1 MLGDGARPRR
11 PGGGA
16 PGVTAPGAVS
26 GMPGIACGVV
36 SAWMPLGAEQDAVAA
51 GLGATGMAP
60 SAELAALGVPA
71 VPGTGFGALGIT
83 AAPGSELAVPGAPG
97 TVLGALVT
105 GLPGVGDR
113 LEGGAAP
120 SPTSGSVG
128 IPGAGAGIPA
138 GLTNASRCPL
148 VNLV

>member
-1 MLGDGARPRR
+1 
-11 PGGGA
+11 
-16 PGVTAPGAVS
+16 
-26 GMPGIACGVV
+26 
-36 SAWMPLGAEQDAVAA
+36 MPLGAEQDAL
-51 GLGATGMAP
+51 GLGLAATGMAP
-60 SAELAALGVPA
+60 SAELAVPA
-71 VPGTGFGALGIT
+71 VPGTVLGALGVT

-128 IPGAGAGIPA
+128 IPGVGAGIPA
-138 GLTNASRCPL
+138 GRTKASSCPL
-148 VNLV
+148 VNLMP